1 MDYAAKEKDADFL
14 MNQVFNVQQNWS
26 QIEAYQ
32 EFSEELVRAVVAEG
46 GRLATTVMASPTS
59 WSGAIT
65 VVANRPPSAPTAR
78 PRSSDNS

>member
-1 MDYAAKEKDADFL
+1 MDYEAKEKEADFL

-46 GRLATTVMASPTS
+46 GRLATTVMAPLNEVGDAYVGVSLM
-59 WSGAIT
+59 
-65 VVANRPPSAPTAR
+65 TAR
-78 PRSSDNS
+78 